1 MFPKTKEGE
10 PAVEN
15 EEKLCLG
22 AVLLTEGILFTP
34 FEREKIPLLRLQ
46 HASDFEMYTAQP
58 WGKEAFSV
66 LSNSIL
72 RMDEKTWA
80 KDEI

>member
-1 MFPKTKEGE
+1 MFLKPKEGE
-10 PAVEN
+10 PAVED
-15 EEKLCLG
+15 EEKLCLA
-22 AVLLTEGILFTP
+22 AVVLTEGILLTP
-34 FEREKIPLLRLQ
+34 YGKEKIPLPRLQ

-72 RMDEKTWA
+72 RMDEKTWS
-80 KDEI
+80 KREI